1 MKISGQNKLAGE
13 ILAIKKGEIE
23 CQITLK
29 SGENMIVSVITR
41 DSAEEMGLKIGDH
54 VVALIKSTEV
64 MIMK

>member
-13 ILAIKKGEIE
+13 IVAIKKGEIE
-23 CQITLK
+23 CQVTLK
-29 SGENMIVSVITR
+29 SGDNVIVSVITR
-41 DSAEEMGLKIGDH
+41 DSAEDMALAVGDQ

>member
-23 CQITLK
+23 CQVTIK

-41 DSAEEMGLKIGDH
+41 DSAEDMGLAVGDQ

>member
-54 VVALIKSTEV
+54 VIALIKSTEV

>member
-13 ILAIKKGEIE
+13 VIAIKMGDVE
-23 CQITLK
+23 CQVTMR
-29 SGENMIVSVITR
+29 SGENRIVSVITR
-41 DSAEEMGLKIGDH
+41 DSAEEMGLKVGDQ

>member
-13 ILAIKKGEIE
+13 ILAIKKGDVE
-23 CQITLK
+23 CQITMK

-41 DSAEEMGLKIGDH
+41 DSAEDMELKVGDH

>member
-13 ILAIKKGEIE
+13 ILAIKKGDVE
-23 CQITLK
+23 CQITMK

-41 DSAEEMGLKIGDH
+41 DSAEEMELKVGDH

>member
-13 ILAIKKGEIE
+13 VLAIKKGEVE
-23 CQITLK
+23 CQVTMK

-41 DSAEEMGLKIGDH
+41 DSAEEMELKVGDH

-64 MIMK
+64 LIMK

>member
-13 ILAIKKGEIE
+13 ILAIKKGEVE
-23 CQITLK
+23 CQITMK

-41 DSAEEMGLKIGDH
+41 DSAEEMELKVGDH

>member
-1 MKISGQNKLAGE
+1 M
-13 ILAIKKGEIE
+13 
-23 CQITLK
+23 K

-41 DSAEEMGLKIGDH
+41 DSAEEMELKVGDH

>member
-1 MKISGQNKLAGE
+1 MKISGQNKIAGE

-29 SGENMIVSVITR
+29 AGEFRIVSVITR
-41 DSAEEMGLKIGDH
+41 DSAEEMGLAPGDH
-54 VVALIKSTEV
+54 VVALIKATEV

>member
-13 ILAIKKGEIE
+13 VLAIKKGEVE
-23 CQITLK
+23 CQVTMK

-41 DSAEEMGLKIGDH
+41 DSAEEMELKVGDH

>member
-13 ILAIKKGEIE
+13 VIAIKMGDVE
-23 CQITLK
+23 CQVTMK
-29 SGENMIVSVITR
+29 SGEHRIVSIITR
-41 DSAEEMGLKIGDH
+41 DSAEEMALAVGDQ

>member
-41 DSAEEMGLKIGDH
+41 DSAEEMGLKVGDH

>member
-23 CQITLK
+23 CQVTLK
-29 SGENMIVSVITR
+29 SGENMIVSIITR
-41 DSAEEMGLKIGDH
+41 DSADEMELKVGDN